1 MSDST
6 PAGTAATPSRV
17 LIGAAGTATSFG
29 IARTLRETWPGE
41 VEIVVA
47 DLKPRALVAA
57 AVFADDYRQSPAVT
71 DPGYADWLAAA
82 LTETGASLYVP
93 LIDEDIRIASEI
105 AARPSVQARIA
116 APPLASAR
124 TCWDKLD
131 TYEWLRGRGL
141 PTPETWAPAD
151 APRRD
156 GLVVKSRHGQGS
168 IGFRQL
174 ESAAELDALTGE
186 QDLVVQA
193 RCERPEVTVDAYLA
207 RDGGSFRA
215 ICRERLEVKAG
226 VCTQARVFESAQL
239 SELAERVARGLELT
253 AGSCMQVMR
262 GGDGEWLLTDVNAR
276 PGAGGRLSTAAG
288 VDVLGAV
295 YADLLGLPFDLER
308 TMRKLERDV
317 HVVRGFDEYVIA

>member
-1 MSDST
+1 M
-6 PAGTAATPSRV
+6 
-17 LIGAAGTATSFG
+17 
-29 IARTLRETWPGE
+29 ARRRLAET
-41 VEIVVA
+41 
-47 DLKPRALVAA
+47 R
-57 AVFADDYRQSPAVT
+57 
-71 DPGYADWLAAA
+71 
-82 LTETGASLYVP
+82 ASLYVP

-105 AARPSVQARIA
+105 AERPSVEARIA

-124 TCWDKLD
+124 ICWDKLD
-131 TYEWLRGRGL
+131 TYEWLREQRL

-151 APRRD
+151 APWRD
-156 GLVVKSRHGQGS
+156 EGLVVKSRHGQGS
-168 IGFRQL
+168 IGFRRL
-174 ESAAELDALTGE
+174 GSAAELDALRAE
-186 QDLVVQA
+186 QGLVVQA
-193 RCERPEVTVDAYLA
+193 LCERPEVTIDAYLA

-239 SELAERVARGLELT
+239 SALAERVARGLELT

-262 GGDGEWLLTDVNAR
+262 GEDGEWWLTDVNAR

-308 TMRKLERDV
+308 TMRRLEQDV